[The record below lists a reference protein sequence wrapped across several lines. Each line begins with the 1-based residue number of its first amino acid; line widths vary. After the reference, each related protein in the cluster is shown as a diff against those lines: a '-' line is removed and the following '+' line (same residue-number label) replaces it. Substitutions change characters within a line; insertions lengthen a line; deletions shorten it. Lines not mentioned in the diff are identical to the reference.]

1 MSPVTEILIGLSAV
15 SILIVA
21 FAVFLS
27 WNPPWWAQFR
37 FPGRS
42 VRGQAEGGIEVSF
55 DLNDGGDDGC
65 DGGGDGGGD

>member
-1 MSPVTEILIGLSAV
+1 MAPVTEILIGLMVV

-27 WNPPWWAQFR
+27 WKPVWWAHLR

-42 VRGQAEGGIEVSF
+42 VRGQAEGGLEVSF
-55 DLNDGGDDGC
+55 DCDDGG

>member
-1 MSPVTEILIGLSAV
+1 MAPVTAILIGLVVV

-27 WNPPWWAQFR
+27 WRPVWWAYLR

-42 VRGQAEGGIEVSF
+42 VRGQAEGG
-55 DLNDGGDDGC
+55 L
-65 DGGGDGGGD
+65 

>member
-1 MSPVTEILIGLSAV
+1 MSPVAEILIGLSAV
-15 SILIVA
+15 SVLIVA

-27 WNPPWWAQFR
+27 WNPPWWSRLRFR
-37 FPGRS
+37 RRF

-55 DLNDGGDDGC
+55 DLDDGG

>member
-1 MSPVTEILIGLSAV
+1 MAPVTEILIGLAVV

-27 WNPPWWAQFR
+27 WNPSWWR
-37 FPGRS
+37 SLRIPGRF
-42 VRGQAEGGIEVSF
+42 VLGQGEGGLEVSF
-55 DLNDGGDDGC
+55 DCDDGG